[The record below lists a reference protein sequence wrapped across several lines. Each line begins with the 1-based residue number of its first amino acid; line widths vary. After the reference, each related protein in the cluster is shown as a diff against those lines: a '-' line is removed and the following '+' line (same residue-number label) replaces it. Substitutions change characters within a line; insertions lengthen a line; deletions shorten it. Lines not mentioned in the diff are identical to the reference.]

1 MDILLR
7 RSLVRSKLWSGSRPR
22 YHGTLV
28 PCVGRRWMR
37 GRNRR
42 RESSPRRR
50 QAEVLEAEAD
60 AARELELV
68 RVLGVPHHVAAPVG
82 IAPITL
88 AVRLDV
94 GGRPPRLETDADVLP
109 RVGLDPDPGRPRELR
124 VAADLPLLAVH
135 RREAHARIARGPGAD
150 EDEGTRAR
158 VRLTEVV
165 GVGPVIGLDAEV
177 ADVPHGRSADLEGAR
192 LLAVDELQL

>member
-1 MDILLR
+1 PPSTIAGSARTMERISPAAPWDFGPMPAAWSR
-7 RSLVRSKLWSGSRPR
+7 GPRSSRGVGGSPLPPTEAR
-22 YHGTLV
+22 
-28 PCVGRRWMR
+28 M
-37 GRNRR
+37 
-42 RESSPRRR
+42 
-50 QAEVLEAEAD
+50 LEAEAD

-135 RREAHARIARGPGAD
+135 SREAHARIARGPGAD
-150 EDEGTRAR
+150 EDEGTR
-158 VRLTEVV
+158 
-165 GVGPVIGLDAEV
+165 
-177 ADVPHGRSADLEGAR
+177 
-192 LLAVDELQL
+192 